1 MATKII
7 LFVSS
12 LPRTLERAAYLCPDG
27 STVEGAQTNEAPVCY
42 LLERYP
48 QVSEI
53 LCIVT
58 PEAEPAYSYLCDML
72 KPAWPRL
79 ALRRIPYR
87 EGEDFNGAPLS
98 AILSAVQAG
107 DEILLET
114 TGGFRNAMMYLL
126 LLSRVLSYVEVRT
139 ACAVYSNF
147 PQKRIEDVSHL
158 IGLFDLVG
166 GMQELSS
173 FGSIRTLRAYYGP
186 NPGDPAI
193 EALLT
198 ALEQLN
204 ETIAL
209 CRTNQL
215 GERMKTFNQALE
227 EAKDCADPLMRALL
241 PAFRQKFGKKLNT
254 VSLIKW
260 CVESDMLQQAL
271 TVYTE
276 RVPALIMSRGDLLQ
290 MNGAAPVPARE
301 YEDPAAVQ
309 FLKGFLM
316 LSDHAAEEL
325 EGEDDPV
332 QHLRKYVPAHVEDV
346 LRLARG
352 ENVPIPTGLERAVE
366 NLALVVRLAY
376 PGGEGPKPDWM
387 EYLPPDKLFLAE
399 LRNFKN
405 QSRTAQGMLKNVG
418 VFNRGYLTLLLEM
431 ESDQP
436 TVPSGRGDYVRTL
449 QNLERLLPGSGYEV
463 LCPMEQIKTIA
474 RDYLYIKA
482 LRNMTNHANDT
493 GTSDQRRLMDYLAQY
508 GYQPLESVTL
518 ERLHRVILDAL
529 DHLRTRRGK
538 E

>member
-12 LPRTLERAAYLCPDG
+12 LPKGELKRECYACPDG
-27 STVEGAQTNEAPVCY
+27 STVEGAQTNEAPVCF

-114 TGGFRNAMMYLL
+114 TGGFRNAVMYLL

-139 ACAVYSNF
+139 VYAVYSNF
-147 PQKRIEDVSHL
+147 PQKRIEDISHL

-173 FGSIRTLRAYYGP
+173 FGSARTLRTYYGQ
-186 NPGDPAI
+186 NPADPAVSS
-193 EALLT
+193 LLT
-198 ALEQLN
+198 ALEQLS
-204 ETIAL
+204 ETITL

-215 GERMKTFNQALE
+215 GERMKAFNQALE
-227 EAKDCADPLMRALL
+227 MARDCADPLMRALI
-241 PAFRQKFGKKLNT
+241 PAFREKFGKKLNT

-276 RVPALIMSRGDLLQ
+276 RIPRLIMNRGDLLRRDESL
-290 MNGAAPVPARE
+290 APELSRQE
-301 YEDPAAVQ
+301 YEDPDAVQ

-316 LSDHAAEEL
+316 LSGSRPVAAENV
-325 EGEDDPV
+325 DQTPV
-332 QHLRKYVPAHVEDV
+332 LRSYVPAHIGEI
-346 LRLARG
+346 LRVVAG
-352 ENVPIPTGLERAVE
+352 EPAEIPPELERAVE
-366 NLALVVRLAY
+366 NLALILRLAY
-376 PGGEGPKPDWM
+376 PDGGSFRADWP
-387 EYLPPDKLFLAE
+387 ERLPPEKAFLAPLGE
-399 LRNFKN
+399 FPNKA
-405 QSRTAQGMLKNVG
+405 SAPEGMLRNVG
-418 VFNRGYLTLLLEM
+418 VYKREYLALLLEQDAGVEPM
-431 ESDQP
+431 KA
-436 TVPSGRGDYVRTL
+436 DYVSTL
-449 QNLERLLPGSGYEV
+449 QHLEELLPGSGYEV
-463 LCPMEQIKTIA
+463 LCPMEQIETIA
-474 RDYLYIKA
+474 RDYLYIKT
-482 LRNMTNHANDT
+482 LRNLANHANDT
-493 GTSDQRRLMDYLAQY
+493 GTSQQQRLMAYLEPY
-508 GYQPLESVTL
+508 GYPPLETITL
-518 ERLHRVILDAL
+518 EQMRQAILNGL